1 MSSIRIDENKMRMH
15 FLQCFEQGC
24 FEKQIDVDTF
34 FSPESIFS
42 VELLCR
48 CRMPWVWYH
57 IKSPAF
63 NGINRNVRIY
73 LAKCLMK
80 ISRLNGTAQIAAYI
94 YIYIYIHTY
103 ITWRYKRDISLI
115 PPCIHQLFLQTNT
128 CAEVIK
134 EHKKKG

>member
-1 MSSIRIDENKMRMH
+1 MLTLFSHLKV
-15 FLQCFEQGC
+15 FLVWNYFADVECRGFGTTLKAQLLTW
-24 FEKQIDVDTF
+24 QIATHV
-34 FSPESIFS
+34 I
-42 VELLCR
+42 
-48 CRMPWVWYH
+48 
-57 IKSPAF
+57 